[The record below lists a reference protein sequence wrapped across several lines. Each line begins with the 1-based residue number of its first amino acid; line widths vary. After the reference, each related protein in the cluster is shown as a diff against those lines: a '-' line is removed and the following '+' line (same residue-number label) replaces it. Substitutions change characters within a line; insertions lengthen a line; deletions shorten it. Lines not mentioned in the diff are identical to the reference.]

1 MRVFALIL
9 KIRDSRPRAYKI
21 MDCEHPCLTD
31 LSILKLGVKV
41 SFTRNLDSISV

>member
-9 KIRDSRPRAYKI
+9 KIRGSRPRAYRI
-21 MDCEHPCLTD
+21 MDCEHHCRTD

-41 SFTRNLDSISV
+41 PFTRNFDSISV